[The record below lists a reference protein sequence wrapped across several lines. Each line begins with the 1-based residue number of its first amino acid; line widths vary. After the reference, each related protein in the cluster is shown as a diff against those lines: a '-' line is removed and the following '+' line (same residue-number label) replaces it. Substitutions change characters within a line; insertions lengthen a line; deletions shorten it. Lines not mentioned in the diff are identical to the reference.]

1 MNDHDIRLAVGLVAL
16 GMLCGTVVAAINI
29 IANAVSR

>member
-16 GMLCGTVVAAINI
+16 GMLCGTVVAVINI
-29 IANAVSR
+29 IADAVSR